1 MEEDVSKTN
10 AANEELSSTLELRNS
25 ELEIL
30 RTCVSELRD
39 ATSLES
45 DDEDDNSKQ
54 QAIDALLDVSK
65 VSNAL

>member
-10 AANEELSSTLELRNS
+10 AANEELSSTLELRNG